1 MDDRTN
7 PVDSS
12 SLTWDDPK
20 VLVAIIVAAVAL
32 YVALFS
38 ALCFGRRLNKLEEER
53 RIREKA
59 LEKMTREHEDSL
71 DPINQQQQQQ
81 QQQVDALQGT
91 KRQHEV
97 HDREDSAQREAGP
110 HCTGLLKAAKGFQT
124 RLKKLLDG
132 IQEQQVV
139 ERSIEFDMETLY
151 QVCRLV
157 YWMHV
162 VKNDKESTKELRL
175 RANRISAEFE
185 SNNEKE
191 PFYISEL
198 GQETIADIMKA
209 GSGSD
214 CISWPRFYAHDDED
228 HDVSDN
234 KLSNFERWI
243 NFKLAFGLE
252 ELKKMRDVPVR
263 LVHLHNELVDL
274 ISFLD
279 PSHHDLYHQYYPD
292 EEKTKIG
299 IQGSNRDKDWENDTR
314 NESNSFMGTE
324 SIASKSYPLILTSTT
339 STDSVEVWE

>member
-1 MDDRTN
+1 M
-7 PVDSS
+7 
-12 SLTWDDPK
+12 
-20 VLVAIIVAAVAL
+20 LVAIIVAAVAL
-32 YVALFS
+32 YVALVS
-38 ALCFGRRLNKLEEER
+38 ALCFGKRLNKLKEER
-53 RIREKA
+53 RIHEKA

-71 DPINQQQQQQ
+71 DQTKQQQQQRQ
-81 QQQVDALQGT
+81 QEDARQGT

-97 HDREDSAQREAGP
+97 DGREYTAQRDAGP
-110 HCTGLLKAAKGFQT
+110 HCVGLLKATKGFQT

-132 IQEQQVV
+132 IKEQQFV
-139 ERSIEFDMETLY
+139 ERSFEFDMETLY

-175 RANRISAEFE
+175 RVNRISAKFE

-198 GQETIADIMKA
+198 GQETIADIMEA
-209 GSGSD
+209 DSD

-228 HDVSDN
+228 HDNSDN
-234 KLSNFERWI
+234 KLSIFERWI

-263 LVHLHNELVDL
+263 LVRLHNELVDL

-279 PSHHDLYHQYYPD
+279 PSNHDQYHEYYAD
-292 EEKTKIG
+292 EEKIKIE
-299 IQGSNRDKDWENDTR
+299 IEGSNRDKDWENDTR
-314 NESNSFMGTE
+314 NESNSFMGTK
-324 SIASKSYPLILTSTT
+324 SIASKPYPLILTSTN